1 MTSIRDRYA
10 RAVAEVNRLDEEIQ
24 AARAARQYSRVKVL
38 TEQCRI
44 AYGEKR
50 LLSALR
56 KADGAPAR
64 CQPEESLGGAY
75 AWSKR

>member
-44 AYGEKR
+44 AYG
-50 LLSALR
+50 
-56 KADGAPAR
+56 APAR